1 MCLSKEEGDLGFSDH
16 KAFNVALLAKY
27 GQQITDLHKFTTSQ
41 GFTDLHK
48 LLHRA
53 FKIRYFPNGD
63 FLIAELGNWPSNM
76 LGEALWQ
83 PKVVSN
89 KGTGGSWAM
98 ETQQQYG
105 KINGYIKHY
114 SSTSVV
120 LPTNKCQ
127 CQLIYWLSHR

>member
-1 MCLSKEEGDLGFSDH
+1 MLLLLQNTASKLQTCINS
-16 KAFNVALLAKY
+16 
-27 GQQITDLHKFTTSQ
+27 QLHRVLQTCTNA
-41 GFTDLHK
+41 

-63 FLIAELGNWPSNM
+63 FLIAELGNWPSYM

-98 ETQQQYG
+98 ETQ
-105 KINGYIKHY
+105 
-114 SSTSVV
+114 
-120 LPTNKCQ
+120 
-127 CQLIYWLSHR
+127 